1 MQIGDYIIPK
11 NSKRIEQIVDAEYIE
26 DALILYT
33 DANRSY
39 ESNQVQTLD
48 TVYEREN
55 PAIYSAKED
64 VLGLLWLLSVIT
76 SGSQDS
82 RL

>member
-39 ESNQVQTLD
+39 ESSQVETLD
-48 TVYEREN
+48 TVYDREN
-55 PAIYSAKED
+55 PARYSAKSD
-64 VLGLLWLLSVIT
+64 ILGLLWLLAVIT

-82 RL
+82 RP

>member
-11 NSKRIEQIVDAEYIE
+11 NTKRIEQIVDAEYIE

-39 ESNQVQTLD
+39 ESSQVETLD
-48 TVYEREN
+48 TVYDREN
-55 PAIYSAKED
+55 PNIYSAKSD
-64 VLGLLWLLSVIT
+64 ILGLLWLLAAIT

-82 RL
+82 RP

>member
-11 NSKRIEQIVDAEYIE
+11 NTKRIEQIVDAEYIN

-39 ESNQVQTLD
+39 ESSQVETLD
-48 TVYEREN
+48 TVYDREN
-55 PAIYSAKED
+55 PNTYSEKED
-64 VLGLLWLLSVIT
+64 VLGLLWLLAAIT
-76 SGSQDS
+76 SGSHDS
-82 RL
+82 RP

>member
-11 NSKRIEQIVDAEYIE
+11 NTKRIEQIVDAEYID
-26 DALILYT
+26 DAFILYT

-39 ESNQVQTLD
+39 ESSQVETLD

-55 PAIYSAKED
+55 PARYSAYR
-64 VLGLLWLLSVIT
+64 SP
-76 SGSQDS
+76 
-82 RL
+82 